1 MMRIPRRSWLPA
13 LLWLIVMPSLAAELP
28 ARLHWLQRAEL
39 GFQVSGVVERVAVL
53 PGAVV
58 AGGDVLV
65 GLDGRMFRAEVAA
78 RQAELDRRKQTLD
91 EARRELAR
99 VTELY
104 DRMVIATLELDLAR
118 VAEASAEADWRAA
131 RARLQQARLNLEYSV
146 LRAPFAGRVLN
157 VAASPGQSIVS
168 AMRSRPVVTVAGTER
183 MLARAVVDAADLASL
198 RDGQEVAVRVAGR
211 NFAGQVHHR
220 GLEPLPGT
228 DPPRYAL
235 DVVFATSGA
244 LLRAGQAAGI
254 VLP

>member
-1 MMRIPRRSWLPA
+1 MA
-13 LLWLIVMPSLAAELP
+13 LLLAALVPVLEAAELP

-39 GFQVSGVVERVAVL
+39 GFQVSGVVGRVAVV
-53 PGAVV
+53 PGAAV

-65 GLDGRMFRAEVAA
+65 GLDERMFLAEVAA
-78 RQAELDRRKQTLD
+78 RQAELDRRKQALD

-146 LRAPFAGRVLN
+146 LRAPFPGRVLS
-157 VAASPGQSIVS
+157 VAASPGQSIVNT
-168 AMRSRPVVTVAGTER
+168 MRSRPVVTVAGTER
-183 MLARAVVDAADLASL
+183 MLARAGVDAADLASL
-198 RDGQEVAVRVAGR
+198 RDGQEVTVRVAGR
-211 NFAGQVHHR
+211 DFAGRVHHR

-235 DVVFATSGA
+235 DVVFDTNGV
-244 LLRAGQAAGI
+244 LLRAGQAAGV